1 MLVPVVDGGFG
12 GSDGFGHGQFWVGC
26 ARRDDGK
33 ASPHRAVIEAG
44 IEDGGAQSLGCDAV
58 AVSFRDALG
67 ETTEAQPTQVVGDAS
82 RSQLAGLFPQQW
94 SKMLAYTLV
103 GKCALHEKEQSHDV
117 QDILTPGSSQP

>member
-58 AVSFRDALG
+58 GGSFRDALG
-67 ETTEAQPTQVVGDAS
+67 ETMEAQPTQVGGYAS
-82 RSQLAGLFPQQW
+82 RSQFAGLFPQRW
-94 SKMLAYTLV
+94 SRMPRCILF
-103 GKCALHEKEQSHDV
+103 GKCAL
-117 QDILTPGSSQP
+117 